1 MFDFFVNFGVR
12 FIWYHSRFSM
22 ALVPNTYSHLFKG
35 NSPGMEEDAQKKNI
49 KKGIIY
55 ICNKQVPLW

>member
-1 MFDFFVNFGVR
+1 
-12 FIWYHSRFSM
+12 M